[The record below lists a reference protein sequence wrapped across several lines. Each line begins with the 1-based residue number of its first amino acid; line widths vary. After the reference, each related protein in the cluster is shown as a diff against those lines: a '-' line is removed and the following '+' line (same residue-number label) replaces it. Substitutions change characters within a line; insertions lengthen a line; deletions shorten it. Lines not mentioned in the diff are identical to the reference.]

1 MSDSPTVLRKRL
13 TPAQTRR
20 VAIRS
25 CRWKLEFA
33 TSFDEA
39 ERQTREYW
47 RNATPAERLGALET
61 LREPFYGPDQASR
74 RLQRFLELVP
84 FP

>member
-1 MSDSPTVLRKRL
+1 MTESATSRRTTVRRK
-13 TPAQTRR
+13 Q
-20 VAIRS
+20 
-25 CRWKLEFA
+25 WKLEFA
-33 TSFDEA
+33 DSFADA

-47 RNATPAERLGALET
+47 RNATPAKRLNALET
-61 LREPFYGPDQASR
+61 LREPFYGPDQTSR

>member
-1 MSDSPTVLRKRL
+1 MQTTAQARRAAIRKRSWKIE
-13 TPAQTRR
+13 
-20 VAIRS
+20 VAN
-25 CRWKLEFA
+25 
-33 TSFDEA
+33 SFQEA

-47 RNATPAERLGALET
+47 RNATPAERLNALET

>member
-1 MSDSPTVLRKRL
+1 MTESATSRRTTVRRK
-13 TPAQTRR
+13 Q
-20 VAIRS
+20 
-25 CRWKLEFA
+25 WKLEFA
-33 TSFDEA
+33 DSFDEA

-47 RNATPAERLGALET
+47 RNASPAERLNALET
-61 LREPFYGPDQASR
+61 LREPFYGPDQTSR